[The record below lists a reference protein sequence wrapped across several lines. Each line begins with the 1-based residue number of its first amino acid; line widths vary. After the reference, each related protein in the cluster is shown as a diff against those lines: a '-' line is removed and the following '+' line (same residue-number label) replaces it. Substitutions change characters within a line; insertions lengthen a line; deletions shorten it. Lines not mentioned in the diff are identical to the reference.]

1 MFKPLRRIIVVAFM
15 AVAAFSLITPAS
27 AQTPS
32 GTIEFRVLKVG
43 FIVGGGGGRGTLF
56 YQGKRYPLSVGGVS
70 IGATIGVASADM
82 VGEVYN
88 LNNPADIDGAY
99 SAASAGVAIA
109 GGGKVASLSNARG
122 VVIKVRGKQIG
133 LKLSLDL
140 SGLTI
145 KLR

>member
-1 MFKPLRRIIVVAFM
+1 MFKRLHRIIVVAFT
-15 AVAAFSLITPAS
+15 AVVALSLITPAA

-32 GTIEFRVLKVG
+32 GTIEFRTFKVG

-56 YQGKRYPLSVGGVS
+56 YQGKQYPLSVGGVS
-70 IGATIGVASADM
+70 IGATIGAASADM

-88 LNNPADIDGAY
+88 LNNPADIQGAY
-99 SAASAGVAIA
+99 SAASAGIAIA
-109 GGGKVASLSNARG
+109 GGGKTASLSNARG

>member
-15 AVAAFSLITPAS
+15 AAAALSLITPAS

-32 GTIEFRVLKVG
+32 GTIEFRIFKVG

-56 YQGKRYPLSVGGVS
+56 YQGRRYPLSVGGVS

-88 LNNPADIDGAY
+88 LNSPADIDGAY

>member
-15 AVAAFSLITPAS
+15 AAAALSLITPAS

-56 YQGKRYPLSVGGVS
+56 YQGRRYPLSVGGVS

-99 SAASAGVAIA
+99 SAVSAGVAIA

>member
-15 AVAAFSLITPAS
+15 AAAALSLITPAS

-43 FIVGGGGGRGTLF
+43 FIIGGGGGRGTLF
-56 YQGKRYPLSVGGVS
+56 YQGKQYPLSVGGVS

-99 SAASAGVAIA
+99 SATSAGIAIA